1 MTNFQQQKFAESFS
15 NLHNVAVQGYNKFR
29 EVIYW
34 DKASENLYGYY
45 KEEAL
50 GKKLEDLIIPD
61 FMREDVIRLHNE
73 WITKGVEIPAGELP
87 LLHKNGSTVFVYSS
101 HVMIKDTI
109 GNLEMFCIDID
120 ISELKQT
127 EEELKEAL
135 SSKEAI
141 LSAMPDL
148 MFELDADGYYHNI
161 WANNPQELAATKE
174 QLLGRTVSEMLPPEA
189 ANQVMLA
196 LKESNKNGASFGRQ
210 IEIDTPEGKLW
221 FELSTSLK
229 EGNTSINHYI
239 MISRNITQRKK
250 LEQELEHLSNH
261 DELTS
266 LYNRR
271 MLEKLLN
278 KDIQI
283 AKRYKHP
290 LSLFML
296 DIDNF
301 KAINDKKGHAV
312 GDFVLKKISKVMA
325 EEIRDTDYVVRWGG
339 DEFIIVL
346 PETPLG
352 KAEAFAG
359 RLRKKIAE
367 TVISPKNG
375 KYFSITVSIGIST
388 FTDEIS
394 SLDKLVSSADAAMYL
409 AKASGRNCIRSV
421 KNKGDRK

>member
-1 MTNFQQQKFAESFS
+1 LTNLQQKQFVESFS
-15 NLHNVAVQGYNKFR
+15 NLPNIAVQGYNKFR

-34 DKASENLYGYY
+34 NKASENLYGYS

-87 LLHKNGSTVFVYSS
+87 LLHKNGATVFVYSS
-101 HVMIKDTI
+101 HVMVKDKT
-109 GNLEMFCIDID
+109 GNHEMFCIDID
-120 ISELKQT
+120 ISALKQSKQ
-127 EEELKEAL
+127 ELKEAL

-148 MFELDADGYYHNI
+148 MFELDADGYYHDI
-161 WANNPQELAATKE
+161 WASNPQELAATKK

-196 LKESNKNGASFGRQ
+196 LRESDKNGNSFGRQ

-229 EGNTSINHYI
+229 ECTAPINHYI
-239 MISRNITQRKK
+239 MISRNITPRKK
-250 LEQELEHLSNH
+250 LEIELEHLSTH
-261 DELTS
+261 DTLTG

-271 MLEKLLN
+271 ELEKLLT
-278 KDIQI
+278 KDLQR
-283 AKRYKHP
+283 ANRYKNP

-296 DIDNF
+296 DIDYF
-301 KAINDKKGHAV
+301 KAINDTKGHAV
-312 GDFVLKKISKVMA
+312 GDFVLKKLSKVMVDMM
-325 EEIRDTDYVVRWGG
+325 RDTDYVVRWGG
-339 DEFIIVL
+339 EEFIIVL
-346 PETPLG
+346 PETPLE

-359 RLRKKIAE
+359 RLGKKIAE
-367 TVISPKNG
+367 TLISPKDTEP
-375 KYFSITVSIGIST
+375 FSITVSIGMSNY
-388 FTDEIS
+388 TDKINS
-394 SLDKLVSSADAAMYL
+394 IDKLVSSADAAMYL
-409 AKASGRNCIRSV
+409 AKSSGRNCVRSV
-421 KNKGDRK
+421 WDSSLK